1 MAWIDMWIL
10 DTQTRSVIACAWAPC
25 WALLWRVASL
35 SRRSTP
41 CEASS
46 WAHGRTRL
54 DLAWSSISAELTPR
68 AVASGSAAA
77 GSAAAAACA
86 AAACV
91 RP

>member
-1 MAWIDMWIL
+1 VAWIDKLTL
-10 DTQTRSVIACAWAPC
+10 DTQTQTRSVIACA

-68 AVASGSAAA
+68 AVASGSALA

>member
-1 MAWIDMWIL
+1 MAWIDKLTL
-10 DTQTRSVIACAWAPC
+10 DTQTRSVIACAWA
-25 WALLWRVASL
+25 LLWRVA
-35 SRRSTP
+35 STP

-77 GSAAAAACA
+77 CSAAAAACA